1 VAVRYRPGAPL
12 LQRGEVELVR
22 ATATDGTHV
31 LLRRHRGA
39 APEARRALER
49 ELALGR
55 ELDPEAVCAPLEIV
69 NEDGA
74 PTLVLRDPGGMLL
87 RSWLAATPPLAERTR
102 VARATARTLA
112 RLHACG
118 VLHRD
123 FGPDHLLVGADGSV
137 RVLDLSRAVVGA
149 RAWPEPVHPRELAG
163 QLDTLAPEQTGRLN
177 RAVDRRADLYALGAV
192 LHELFTGLPPFA
204 GADALDLVH
213 AHLARP
219 APPLRDRA
227 PDVPEPLAH
236 LVGALLA
243 KRPEDRPSSAT
254 AVLAALGGDEAEAD
268 ADAVD
273 LPPLPLPTRV
283 YGREVERRALLAALE
298 RVAAGASLLRVLTG
312 TPGVG
317 KSTLVR
323 TTAARARSGG
333 WHVLTAE
340 FTQFRARGA
349 APPVVAAFRPLL
361 RALLDGP
368 PDARE
373 DWCTRTRPAVADH
386 VGILARILP
395 ELAQLFP
402 EAPDA
407 APARPAEAERRFE
420 YAFRRLAACIATPE
434 SPLLLV
440 LEQCEWLDDDSRR
453 LLRLLTGSAGVP
465 HLLVL
470 ATAGDAAAAAETL
483 GERFDP
489 ESDAHLPV
497 PPLDLDT
504 TAQLVSDVL
513 DRPASGL
520 EALPRLLQARCHGN
534 PLALLDTL
542 EALRRDGALHFDRSD
557 GRWHWSGDAA
567 LPERDPED
575 VLPTGGPERTLL
587 DAASAV
593 GEHFELSTLAA
604 VTGQRVRDVLATLR
618 PTLEAGVLVAP
629 AEADPLRD
637 RVFAGAPGTTGEP
650 SPLTLRFARGRLH
663 GLVYGALAG
672 ERLTELHRRI
682 GRHLLA
688 EATRGDD
695 GDRLQ
700 EAVAQLNL
708 ASAPGETPD
717 ADPIELA
724 TLNLRAGRA
733 ALAAAR
739 ARSAFRFLRT
749 GLGLLGADAWSRT
762 PSLAAELAAAA
773 IRAAQLCGDPGQ
785 VERLGRAA
793 LRQPLEP
800 SERLR
805 LTALTVRAL
814 GARGAHEGARALAV
828 AALRSAGLEPKTGLP
843 RALRLRQVLVRAR
856 HLATD
861 LATAPS
867 TPLADDPGTAEAAGL
882 LCELAPDAWQG
893 LPGPGL
899 AALERLLAVLGGRGP
914 SGESAFALTCAA
926 VVAAA
931 EGRLGTV
938 RRLRDAAEDC
948 LARIRDGEDSRLALR
963 ARVLLASRVLPSL
976 LPPGACQRALVVA
989 WDRALAAGDPEAASL
1004 AAGAYAAAVVCV
1016 GGDARSARDEL
1027 LAFERTLA
1035 PFPEVPGAP
1044 VVRLY
1049 RCFLE
1054 HQLCAGG
1061 DAAPAA
1067 RAAFEA
1073 ALAGAGEPARA
1084 HAALL
1089 QGWTALLDGDP
1100 ARALAA
1106 FDEASAGA
1114 PPVLPD
1120 PPGARRL
1127 ALEAVARLTVRGGVR
1142 VRRRGRSTY
1151 RRLLQ
1156 WRGRGLAT
1164 PPPALLEAVLLA
1176 AARPERAARG
1186 VAADGA
1192 VILAFERA
1200 VHAARDDDARHDEAL
1215 AWSLGA
1221 RFCRRTGRT
1230 ELADRFEEGARR
1242 AWRAWGREAEAASGD
1257 GSSAAGSAR
1266 TPETTEGAGR
1276 RRGPALAGTL
1286 GFRELL
1292 KRLLEALRIEG
1303 AADRLAVVLLQDGQ
1317 LRRAAAWSVEAGA
1330 RLELPGPPL
1339 VADGLQLPVSIVRY
1353 VGRTREPAVLDDPAR
1368 DPLFAEDPEVPREAP
1383 RAVACLP
1390 VTLGER
1396 LLGVVYLEREAP
1408 FPAEGIRRLR
1418 GLLETVAVDLEN
1430 ARLYEA
1436 LTRARDEY
1444 RDLFEHAVE
1453 GLFRIAPDGQ
1463 LLRANGA
1470 LARTLGY
1477 GDPDTL
1483 LAAVT
1488 QLPRGVARDPT
1499 AATALLAEARES
1511 GALRS
1516 AELEGFGRDGRPLL
1530 LEVAL
1535 RCVTDDAGTVRAF
1548 EGSLVDVTARRERE
1562 MAERARAV
1570 AEAASAAKSR
1580 FLATVSHEIR
1590 TPMNAIVGFAELA
1603 RERAADPTQAGW
1615 LTTIHDA
1622 AGALLAI
1629 LDDVLDLSRIEA
1641 GRLRLDP
1648 APLDVAGLLEQL
1660 SALFA
1665 PSASE
1670 RGLALRFH
1678 GARAVAD
1685 ALPPGQMPL
1694 ADGGRLRQ
1702 VLVNLV
1708 GNALKFTEAG
1718 TVDVSVRIDALE
1730 AEHVALVFLVEDT
1743 GIGMEP
1749 AEVERLF
1756 GAFEQAEGGTRR
1768 RRAGTGLGLAICR
1781 ELVELMGGTVTVE
1794 SAPERGSRFHVA
1806 VAFPLVDAAPAA
1818 ETARARPA
1826 AHTLSG
1832 RHVLVADDNP
1842 VNLELCRAFLEDAGA
1857 RVETVARGDAA
1868 IRAIGEGAFD
1878 AAVLDLHMPGAD
1890 GIDTCRALRDAGA
1903 RLPLLAVTADAVGE
1917 GSADLRQR
1925 LLEVGFDAVLFK
1937 PLDRDALLTTLVD
1950 AIAAVP
1956 GAVPRIATRR
1966 ACAASSG
1973 DEAPPLDLDRA
1984 LAHHAG
1990 RPQLLLRLL
1999 ASFREHYAD
2008 AADRLEARLAAD
2020 DREDAA
2026 GLAHALHGV
2035 AGSFGAEPLR
2045 RAARELERRLEAGEP
2060 AEAAA
2065 RAFREALT
2073 ELLAVTGALLEQ
2085 PPALLQDTIAEG

>member
-1 VAVRYRPGAPL
+1 
-12 LQRGEVELVR
+12 VR
-22 ATATDGTHV
+22 AVGDDGVHV
-31 LLRRHRGA
+31 LLRRHRGPA
-39 APEARRALER
+39 REARRALER

-55 ELDPEAVCAPLEIV
+55 ELDPDALCLPLEV
-69 NEDGA
+69 LEEDGA
-74 PTLVLRDPGGMLL
+74 TTLVLRDPGGLLL
-87 RSWLAATPPLAERTR
+87 RSWLATTPPLAERTR
-102 VARATARTLA
+102 VARATARALA

-123 FGPDHLLVGADGSV
+123 FGPDHLLVCPDGSL
-137 RVLDLSRAVVGA
+137 RVLDLSRAVVGS

-192 LHELFTGLPPFA
+192 LHEIFTGLPPFA
-204 GADALDLVH
+204 GADALELVH

-219 APPLRDRA
+219 APRLRDRA
-227 PDVPEPLAH
+227 PDVPEPLAR
-236 LVGALLA
+236 LVEALLA

-254 AVLAALGGDEAEAD
+254 AVLAALDEDEAQPGAD
-268 ADAVD
+268 AAEP
-273 LPPLPLPTRV
+273 PPLPLPTRV

-312 TPGVG
+312 SPGVG

-323 TTAARARSGG
+323 ATASRARGGG

-368 PDARE
+368 TAERE
-373 DWCTRTRPAVADH
+373 DWCARTRGAIADH

-395 ELAQLFP
+395 ELGQLFP
-402 EAPDA
+402 EAPEA
-407 APARPAEAERRFE
+407 APARPVEAERRFE
-420 YAFRRLAACIATPE
+420 YAFRRFAACIATPE

-453 LLRLLTGSAGVP
+453 LLRLLTGPAGVP

-470 ATAGDAAAAAETL
+470 ATALDAADAAETL

-504 TAQLVSDVL
+504 TTQLVSDVL
-513 DRPASGL
+513 DRPAVELGP
-520 EALPRLLQARCHGN
+520 LPRLLQRRCHGH
-534 PLALLDTL
+534 PLTLLDTL
-542 EALRRDGALHFDRSD
+542 EALRRHGALQFERSE
-557 GRWHWSGDAA
+557 GRWRWDGEPD
-567 LPERDPED
+567 LPEPDPED
-575 VLPTGGPERTLL
+575 VLPAGGPERTLL

-604 VTGQRVRDVLATLR
+604 VTGQPVREVLAMLR
-618 PTLEAGVLVAP
+618 PALEAGVLVAP
-629 AEADPLRD
+629 AEADPLRE
-637 RVFAGAPGTTGEP
+637 RVFAGAPGTTGEQ
-650 SPLTLRFARGRLH
+650 SPLTLRFARAGLH
-663 GLVYGALAG
+663 GRVYGALG
-672 ERLTELHRRI
+672 GRRLTELHRRI

-688 EATRGDD
+688 EATRTDD
-695 GDRLQ
+695 GERLQ

-708 ASAPGETPD
+708 ASAPGDTPD
-717 ADPIELA
+717 ADPVELA

-749 GLGLLGADAWSRT
+749 GLGLLGADAWTHT
-762 PSLAAELAAAA
+762 PSLAAELTIAA
-773 IRAAQLCGDPGQ
+773 IRAALLCGDPGQ
-785 VERLGRAA
+785 VERLGLAA
-793 LRQPLEP
+793 LRQPLDP
-800 SERLR
+800 VERLR

-814 GARGAHEGARALAV
+814 DARGAHGEARDLAR
-828 AALRSAGLEPKTGLP
+828 AALRAAGLEPPGRLP
-843 RALRLRQVLVRAR
+843 RALRVRRVLARAR
-856 HLATD
+856 HLAAC
-861 LATAPS
+861 LQGEAPR
-867 TPLADDPGTAEAAGL
+867 PLADDPGAAEAAGL
-882 LCELAPDAWQG
+882 LCELAPDAWQARGTTG
-893 LPGPGL
+893 LG
-899 AALERLLAVLGGRGP
+899 ALERLLAILDGRGP
-914 SGESAFALTCAA
+914 SGESAFALGCAA

-931 EGRLGTV
+931 EGRTGTV
-938 RRLRDAAEDC
+938 RRLREAAEDC
-948 LARIRDGEDSRLALR
+948 LARIPDGEESRLALH

-1004 AAGAYAAAVVCV
+1004 AAAAYAAAVVCA
-1016 GGDARSARDEL
+1016 GGDARGARDEL

-1035 PFPEVPGAP
+1035 PFPEAPGAP
-1044 VVRLY
+1044 VVQLY
-1049 RCFLE
+1049 RCFLD
-1054 HQLCAGG
+1054 HQLCAG
-1061 DAAPAA
+1061 DEAALPA

-1073 ALAGAGEPARA
+1073 ALARAGEREPSRA

-1089 QGWTALLDGDP
+1089 CGWGALLAGDP
-1100 ARALAA
+1100 ARAVAA
-1106 FDEASAGA
+1106 FDAA
-1114 PPVLPD
+1114 PCTGPAVLPD

-1127 ALEAVARLTVRGGVR
+1127 GLEAVARLTVQAGAGVR
-1142 VRRRGRSTY
+1142 RQARRTRRRLVAW
-1151 RRLLQ
+1151 RR
-1156 WRGRGLAT
+1156 RGLAT
-1164 PPPALLEAVLLA
+1164 LPPELLEASLRA
-1176 AARPERAARG
+1176 AARPEPAASASG
-1186 VAADGA
+1186 ADGA
-1192 VILAFERA
+1192 VLLAFERA

-1230 ELADRFEEGARR
+1230 ELSDRFEEGARL
-1242 AWRAWGREAEAASGD
+1242 AWRSWGRDPQAAPDGGPPPGSGL
-1257 GSSAAGSAR
+1257 AR
-1266 TPETTEGAGR
+1266 AHGNPEGVGR

-1286 GFRELL
+1286 GYRELL
-1292 KRLLEALRIEG
+1292 QRLLEAARIEG

-1317 LRRAAAWSVEAGA
+1317 LRRAADWSVETGA
-1330 RLELPGPPL
+1330 RLELPGSPL
-1339 VADGLQLPVSIVRY
+1339 VADGERLPVSIVRY
-1353 VGRTREPAVLDDPAR
+1353 VARTREPAVLDDPAR
-1368 DPLFAEDPEVPREAP
+1368 DPLFAQDPEVRRGPL

-1396 LLGVVYLEREAP
+1396 LLGVAYLEREAP
-1408 FPAEGIRRLR
+1408 FPAEVVRRLR
-1418 GLLETVAVDLEN
+1418 TLLDTVAVDLEN

-1477 GDPDTL
+1477 DDPDAL

-1488 QLPRGVARDPT
+1488 QLPRGIARDP
-1499 AATALLAEARES
+1499 AAAAALLGEAREH

-1535 RCVTDDAGTVRAF
+1535 RAVTDDAGTVRAF

-1562 MAERARAV
+1562 TAERARAV

-1648 APLDVAGLLEQL
+1648 APLDVSALLEQL

-1678 GARAVAD
+1678 GARAVAE
-1685 ALPPGQMPL
+1685 ALPPGRVPL
-1694 ADGGRLRQ
+1694 ADAGRLRQ

-1718 TVDVSVRIDALE
+1718 AVDVTVHLEHLE
-1730 AEHVALVFLVEDT
+1730 AERVALAFLVEDT

-1749 AEVERLF
+1749 AEIERLF

-1781 ELVELMGGTVTVE
+1781 ELVELMGGSVTVE
-1794 SAPERGSRFHVA
+1794 SAPERGSRFRVA
-1806 VAFPLVDAAPAA
+1806 LAFPLADAAPA
-1818 ETARARPA
+1818 ESTPRSCPGARSLA
-1826 AHTLSG
+1826 G
-1832 RHVLVADDNP
+1832 RRVLVADDNP
-1842 VNLELCRAFLEDAGA
+1842 VNLELCRAFLEEAGA
-1857 RVETVARGDAA
+1857 RVETAARGDTA
-1868 IRAIGEGAFD
+1868 IRAIDGGAFD

-1890 GIDTCRALRDAGA
+1890 GVDTCRALRGAGA

-1917 GSADLRQR
+1917 GAGDLRQR
-1925 LLEVGFDAVLFK
+1925 LHEAGFDAVLFK
-1937 PLDRDALLTTLVD
+1937 PLDRDALVTTLAD
-1950 AIAAVP
+1950 AVGIARALQP
-1956 GAVPRIATRR
+1956 GSGAHGSDP
-1966 ACAASSG
+1966 AAPA
-1973 DEAPPLDLDRA
+1973 DAAPPLDLDRA

-1999 ASFREHYAD
+1999 ARFREHYGD
-2008 AADRLEARLAAD
+2008 AAERLEHRLAAG
-2020 DREDAA
+2020 DREEAA
-2026 GLAHALHGV
+2026 HLAHALHGV

-2045 RAARELERRLEAGEP
+2045 RAARELERCLEAGEP

-2065 RAFREALT
+2065 RTFREALA
-2073 ELLAVTGALLEQ
+2073 ELLAASAALLEQ
-2085 PPALLQDTIAEG
+2085 PPALLRDATAEG